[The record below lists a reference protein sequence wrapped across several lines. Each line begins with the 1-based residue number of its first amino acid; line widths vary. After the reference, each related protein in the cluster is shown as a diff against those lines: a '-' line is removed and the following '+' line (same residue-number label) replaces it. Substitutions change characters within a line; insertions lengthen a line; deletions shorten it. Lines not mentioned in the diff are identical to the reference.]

1 MKLIKELQL
10 NHDLTAK
17 EFVRKAICVSCVL
30 REGQCRS
37 FYAGDLDEC
46 YRKCWHYSKAV
57 RAIKKVLDKYDK

>member
-1 MKLIKELQL
+1 MKLIKEMQL

-17 EFVRKAICVSCVL
+17 EFVCKAICVSCVL
-30 REGQCRS
+30 REGQCWS